1 MQKLIHATIQSL
13 SIECLPGPDTTLPC
27 QSWLHLFSPEY
38 LDETQK
44 LKLAPIRM
52 VMFAKQVASL

>member
-1 MQKLIHATIQSL
+1 MQKLIHAKIQSMSE

-27 QSWLHLFSPEY
+27 QSWLHSFSPEY

-44 LKLAPIRM
+44 LKLAPIIGDVR
-52 VMFAKQVASL
+52 